1 MSLQQSAC
9 NRRWFLKASGVSIAL
24 PGLGMPASGRADT
37 ASHSAARFVAICGG
51 LGFHAPLLFPDK
63 PGFDYRLTPYLELI
77 KDHRQDFTLFSG
89 LSHPDQNGNNGHAS
103 ILTWLTSAPHPGLA
117 GFRNTISLDQLMA
130 GRLGAATRF
139 PSLCLTNDGNSLSW
153 TSNGINLP
161 AESSPAKLF
170 QKMFVA
176 GTEAEIAQELHQ
188 LARGR
193 SILETVLGDARKLE
207 RALDTRDRQK
217 LDEYFTAVR
226 ELEKRIGES
235 EGWAQRPK
243 PLVDHAA
250 PFVVVDKQDIVARQ
264 RAMYDLIVLALHTD
278 STRIVTLSLGSLNAV
293 PNNIPGVTT
302 DWHNL
307 SHHGKDEAKI
317 EELRRIEEAEFHEF
331 NRFLGRLKQLEED
344 GRSLLDATAVLFGSN
359 LGNASSHD
367 WRNLPILLAGGGY
380 RHGAYVAHDPGNN
393 TPLANLFVAEARR
406 MGVEIEGF
414 GTSTSGTLRGLEA

>member
-1 MSLQQSAC
+1 MPLQQS
-9 NRRWFLKASGVSIAL
+9 NFSRRWFLKGSGVSIAL
-24 PGLGMPASGRADT
+24 PSFGICMAGRADNAPPST
-37 ASHSAARFVAICGG
+37 TRFVAICGG
-51 LGFHAPLLFPDK
+51 LGFHEPLLFPEK
-63 PGFDYRLTPYLELI
+63 PGFDYKPTPYLELI
-77 KDHRQDFTLFSG
+77 KDHRQDVTLFSG

-130 GRLGAATRF
+130 SRIGAATRY
-139 PSLCLTNDGNSLSW
+139 PSLCLTNDGHSLSW
-153 TSNGINLP
+153 TSNGINIP

-176 GTEAEIAQELHQ
+176 GTEAEIASELHQ

-207 RALDTRDRQK
+207 RTLDSRDRQK
-217 LDEYFTAVR
+217 IDEYFTAVR
-226 ELEKRIGES
+226 DLEKRIGDS
-235 EGWAQRPK
+235 EGWTQRPK
-243 PLVDHAA
+243 PQVDDAA
-250 PFVVVDKQDIVARQ
+250 PPEVTDKQDILARQ

-293 PNNIPGVTT
+293 PRNIPGVTT

-317 EELRRIEEAEFHEF
+317 EELRRIEEAEFREF
-331 NRFLGRLKQLEED
+331 NRFLGRLKQLEEH

-367 WRNLPILLAGGGY
+367 WRNLPIILAGGGY
-380 RHGAYVAHDPGNN
+380 RHGAYVAHDPVNN
-393 TPLANLFVAEARR
+393 TPLANLFVDQARR
-406 MGVEIEGF
+406 MGVDLDLF
-414 GTSTSGTLRGLEA
+414 GSSNATTVQGLET